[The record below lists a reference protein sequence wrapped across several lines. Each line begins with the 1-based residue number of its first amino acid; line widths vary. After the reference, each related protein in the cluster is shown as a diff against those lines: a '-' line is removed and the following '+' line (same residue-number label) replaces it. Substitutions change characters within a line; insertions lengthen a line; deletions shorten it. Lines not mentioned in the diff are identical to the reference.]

1 MADSE
6 NVAAGLAL
14 GSVFAGCRVEGVIGR
29 GEMGVVYRAEE
40 LALQRMVALKL
51 ILPEHS
57 QDARFGERFRRESR
71 LAASIDHPNVIPVL
85 EAGDEDGRL
94 FIMMRLV
101 EGTDLRALIA
111 AQGRLEPLRAARIV
125 HQVGAALDAAHARG
139 LVHRDVKPANVL
151 LARGDHVYLTDFG
164 LAKRADSGGGLTR
177 TGSIVARAEYAAPEQ
192 ITNEGVD
199 ARADVY
205 ALGCLLFEALTGEA
219 PFARGQ
225 GAPLLAHLDAPPPSP
240 VERRRDLPREFDE
253 VVRRAMAKRPSER
266 YPSAGDLGQAALVA
280 AGAQRRARAESVVA
294 TGEAAPL
301 AAGTGP
307 PRPSRSDEAAAD
319 APPVP
324 ARPRAP
330 APADVPEPSQP
341 DEPGPGAE
349 DGEAARADQARR
361 RARTLRRGVA
371 VGFLAILA
379 VGVVAAL
386 GALAKLGPDPVAR
399 TPLRVGAAPGA
410 LAVGGG
416 ALWVANAANGTV
428 SRIDPASRKV
438 TGAAIKVGPV
448 PAAVAVGAGAV
459 WVANSDDGTVSRIDP
474 ASGSVVGRPIDVGDQ
489 PLGVA
494 AGRNAVWV
502 ANSADGTVSR
512 IDPASG
518 RVVGRPID
526 VGDQPLGVAAAR
538 DAVWVA
544 NGAGDSLT
552 RIRSRTNR
560 ADRTISLRFPPTAV
574 AVGAGAVWVVSAD
587 RGTLTPVTPGAR
599 RVVGKAIRVGTSP
612 VAVAVGDG
620 AVWVADAAEGAV
632 KKINPRTRAVVAT
645 TRVGRWP
652 SGIAVT
658 RGAIWASNSID
669 GTVTPIEP

>member
-6 NVAAGLAL
+6 NLASGLAL

-29 GEMGVVYRAEE
+29 GEMGVVYRAED

-57 QDARFGERFRRESR
+57 RDARFAERFRRESR
-71 LAASIDHPNVIPVL
+71 VAASIDHPNVIPVL
-85 EAGDEDGRL
+85 EAGDEDGVL
-94 FIMMRLV
+94 FIIMRLV
-101 EGTDLRALIA
+101 EGADLGALIA

-125 HQVGAALDAAHARG
+125 QQVGAALDAAHARG

-164 LAKRADSGGGLTR
+164 LAKRADTGGGLTR
-177 TGSIVARAEYAAPEQ
+177 MGSIVARAEYAAPEQ
-192 ITNEGVD
+192 ITNDRVD

-205 ALGCLLFEALTGEA
+205 ALGCVLFEALTGEA
-219 PFARGQ
+219 PFSRGH

-253 VVRRAMAKRPSER
+253 VIRRAMAKQPSER
-266 YPSAGDLGQAALVA
+266 YQSAGDLGQAALVA
-280 AGAQRRARAESVVA
+280 AGTLRRARAESVVA
-294 TGEAAPL
+294 TGEAAPQP
-301 AAGTGP
+301 AGTGLP
-307 PRPSRSDEAAAD
+307 LPSRSDEAAGAAPD
-319 APPVP
+319 A

-330 APADVPEPSQP
+330 APAGVPERARP
-341 DEPGPGAE
+341 DEPGPGPD
-349 DGEAARADQARR
+349 DGEAARADRARR
-361 RARTLRRGVA
+361 RARALRRGTA
-371 VGFLAILA
+371 VGALAILA
-379 VGVVAAL
+379 VGMVAAL
-386 GALAKLGPDPVAR
+386 GALAKLGPDPLAR
-399 TPLRVGAAPGA
+399 TPVRVGAAPGA

-416 ALWVANAANGTV
+416 AVWVANAANGTV
-428 SRIDPASRKV
+428 SRIDPASQKV

-448 PAAVAVGAGAV
+448 PAALAVGAGAV

-474 ASGSVVGRPIDVGDQ
+474 ASGRVVGRPIDVGDQ

-494 AGRNAVWV
+494 AGRDAVWV
-502 ANSADGTVSR
+502 ANSADDTVSR

-552 RIRSRTNR
+552 RIRLRTNR
-560 ADRTISLRFPPTAV
+560 ADRTISLRFAPTAV

-632 KKINPRTRAVVAT
+632 KKIDPRTRAVIAT